1 MNTVRI
7 YIDENLDTS
16 NLRDIKQM
24 IEAIPHVVDVEV
36 SDKEPHEVV
45 VDYEEQK
52 NMPVK
57 LIEVLRQ
64 QGYHPDIL
72 SA

>member
-16 NLRDIKQM
+16 HLRGIKQM

-57 LIEVLRQ
+57 LIEVLRN

>member
-7 YIDENLDTS
+7 YIDENLDAKR
-16 NLRDIKQM
+16 LKGLKQL
-24 IEAIPHVVDVEV
+24 IQKIPHVLDVEF
-36 SDKEPHEVV
+36 SEKEPHEVV
-45 VDYEEQK
+45 VEYEEQQ

-72 SA
+72 SP

>member
-7 YIDENLDTS
+7 YIDENLDTARLKS
-16 NLRDIKQM
+16 LQQLL
-24 IEAIPHVVDVEV
+24 EGIPHVLDVEV
-36 SDKEPHEVV
+36 SEKEPHELVV
-45 VDYEEQK
+45 EYEERQ

-57 LIEVLRQ
+57 LIQVLREK
-64 QGYHPDIL
+64 GFHPDIL

>member
-7 YIDENLDTS
+7 YIDENLDAYH
-16 NLRDIKQM
+16 LRSLKQA
-24 IEAIPHVVDVEV
+24 IQDIPHVLDVTFSE
-36 SDKEPHEVV
+36 KEPHEVMV
-45 VDYEEQK
+45 EYDAQQ

-57 LIEVLRQ
+57 IIETLRQ

>member
-7 YIDENLDTS
+7 YIDEKLDTTHMHG
-16 NLRDIKQM
+16 LRQM
-24 IEAIPHVVDVEV
+24 LRNVPHVVDVAI
-36 SDKEPHEVV
+36 SDKEPHEVM
-45 VDYEEQK
+45 VDYDERQ

-57 LIEVLRQ
+57 LIEVLRR

>member
-7 YIDENLDTS
+7 YIDENLDTARLKS
-16 NLRDIKQM
+16 LKQLL
-24 IEAIPHVVDVEV
+24 EDIPHVIDVEI
-36 SDKEPHEVV
+36 SEKEPHEVV
-45 VDYEEQK
+45 VDYAEQQ

-57 LIEVLRQ
+57 LIQILREK
-64 QGYHPDIL
+64 GFHPDIL

>member
-16 NLRDIKQM
+16 HVQGLRQM
-24 IEAIPHVVDVEV
+24 LKNVPHVVNVAI
-36 SDKEPHEVV
+36 SDRDPHEVV
-45 VDYEEQK
+45 VDYEERH

-57 LIEVLRQ
+57 LIAVLRG

>member
-7 YIDENLDTS
+7 YIDENLDS
-16 NLRDIKQM
+16 YRIQGLKQT
-24 IEAIPHVVDVEV
+24 IENIPHVLDVEI
-36 SDKEPHEVV
+36 SEKEPHEVV

-52 NMPVK
+52 NLPVK
-57 LIEVLRQ
+57 LIEILRQ

>member
-7 YIDENLDTS
+7 YIDENLDVS
-16 NLRDIKQM
+16 RQQGLKQVLL
-24 IEAIPHVVDVEV
+24 EIPHVLDVELSV
-36 SDKEPHEVV
+36 KEPHEVV
-45 VDYEEQK
+45 VEYDEQE
-52 NMPVK
+52 NLPVR
-57 LIEVLRQ
+57 LIEVLRE

>member
-7 YIDENLDTS
+7 YIDENLDAS
-16 NLRDIKQM
+16 HLHGLEQLIKTV
-24 IEAIPHVVDVEV
+24 PHVVDVAISER
-36 SDKEPHEVV
+36 EPHEVV
-45 VDYEEQK
+45 VDYDEQQ

-57 LIEVLRQ
+57 LIELLRR

>member
-7 YIDENLDTS
+7 YIDENLDQARLK
-16 NLRDIKQM
+16 NLKQL
-24 IEAIPHVVDVEV
+24 IQDIPHVLDVEF
-36 SDKEPHEVV
+36 SEKEPHEVV
-45 VDYEEQK
+45 VEYEEQQ
-52 NMPVK
+52 NMPVR

>member
-16 NLRDIKQM
+16 HLHGLKQM

-57 LIEVLRQ
+57 LIELLRN

>member
-7 YIDENLDTS
+7 YIDENLDVS
-16 NLRDIKQM
+16 RLMNLKQL
-24 IEAIPHVVDVEV
+24 IESIPHVIDVEV
-36 SDKEPHEVV
+36 SEREPHEVV
-45 VDYEEQK
+45 VDYEAQQ

-57 LIEVLRQ
+57 LIEILRAK
-64 QGYHPDIL
+64 GFHPDIL

>member
-1 MNTVRI
+1 MNSVRI
-7 YIDENLDTS
+7 YIDENLDRS
-16 NLRDIKQM
+16 RLQGLKQ
-24 IEAIPHVVDVEV
+24 IIQDIPHVIDVEI

-45 VDYEEQK
+45 VDYEEQQ

-57 LIEVLRQ
+57 LIEVLREK
-64 QGYHPDIL
+64 GFHPDIL

>member
-7 YIDENLDTS
+7 YIEENLDAKRLKS
-16 NLRDIKQM
+16 LKQL
-24 IEAIPHVVDVEV
+24 IQKIPHVLDVEF
-36 SDKEPHEVV
+36 SAQEPHEVV
-45 VDYEEQK
+45 VEFEEQQ

-57 LIEVLRQ
+57 LIEVLRR

-72 SA
+72 SG

>member
-7 YIDENLDTS
+7 YIDENLDAS
-16 NLRDIKQM
+16 RLRGLKQM
-24 IEAIPHVVDVEV
+24 IQEIPHVLDVEV

-45 VDYEEQK
+45 VEYEEQQ
-52 NMPVK
+52 NMPVR
-57 LIEVLRQ
+57 LIEILRE

-72 SA
+72 SP

>member
-16 NLRDIKQM
+16 RLQGLKQLIKD
-24 IEAIPHVVDVEV
+24 IPHVVDVAISE
-36 SDKEPHEVV
+36 KEPHEVV
-45 VDYEEQK
+45 VDYEEQQ

-57 LIEVLRQ
+57 LIEVLRK